1 MLNIWRLKLLAQF
14 QTLGT
19 MQRVSEV
26 MHTSIATVS
35 QQLNLLEQETNTV
48 LFEKVGRRVQLT
60 HEGNAFVEKI
70 RPVLNQLDLIETSLK
85 DSSEEVQG
93 TVRIAAFTSALEK
106 IVIPA
111 VSQLSKSYPKIEVL
125 LTEMEPDSSIP
136 LLDAF
141 QFDLAIVAYSEKPD
155 LLEQSQRK
163 VTKLG
168 KDQLMV
174 LVSEESPIANLH
186 QVTIEDLKQQNWV
199 LEPEG
204 TYLNEYTRKLC
215 RNAGYAPNVVNVVQS
230 YLSMHSLIVENLGIG
245 ILPEMAII
253 KSMKG
258 IRVFPLHPK
267 AERDIYLVARKNTA
281 TTRALKIVTEVI
293 FDTVDFLA
301 DTTG

>member
-70 RPVLNQLDLIETSLK
+70 RPVLNQLDLIESSLK

-111 VSQLSKSYPKIEVL
+111 VSQLSKTYPKIQVL

-174 LVSEESPIANLH
+174 LVSEESPIANLD

-204 TYLNEYTRKLC
+204 TYLNEYTRQLC
-215 RNAGYAPNVVNVVQS
+215 RNAGYAPSVVNVVQS

-245 ILPEMAII
+245 ILPEMAIM

-258 IRVFPLHPK
+258 IRVLPLYPK
-267 AERDIYLVARKNTA
+267 AEREIYLVARKNTA
-281 TTRALKIVTEVI
+281 TTRALKIVTEAI

>member
-35 QQLNLLEQETNTV
+35 QQLNLLEQETDTV

-70 RPVLNQLDLIETSLK
+70 RPVLNQLDLIENSLK

-106 IVIPA
+106 IVIPS
-111 VSQLSKSYPKIEVL
+111 VSQLSKVYPKLQVL

-163 VTKLG
+163 VMKLG
-168 KDQLMV
+168 RDQLMV
-174 LVSEESPIANLH
+174 LVSEENPLASLH
-186 QVTIEDLKQQNWV
+186 QVTIEDLKEQNWV

-204 TYLNEYTRKLC
+204 TYLYEYTRQLC

-230 YLSMHSLIVENLGIG
+230 YLSMHSLIAENLGIG

-253 KSMKG
+253 KSMKR
-258 IRVFPLHPK
+258 IRVLPLHPK
-267 AERDIYLVARKNTA
+267 AERDIYLVARKNIA
-281 TTRALKIVTEVI
+281 TTRALKLVTEVI
-293 FDTVDFLA
+293 FDNVDFLA